1 MTVTERTPAA
11 PGSTPRDP
19 APAVWFA
26 AAACWLAMAA
36 LLVTAD
42 IDIADHDVVIEQSQ
56 LWLPLRLLAF
66 SGAWLV
72 MVGAMML
79 PSTVPM
85 VRMFWGVSAHQARP
99 GPARAAFG
107 ASYLLVWV
115 GFALAALAGDT
126 TVHWTVHHWAW
137 LQDREP
143 LILATTLVLAGVY
156 QVSPLKDAC
165 LRACRTPLS
174 MVAQHYRSGAAG
186 GWRVGFA
193 HALNCL
199 GCCWALM
206 LVMFATGV
214 GSLLWMLGLTAVMVA
229 EKTTR
234 SGARLVRPVA
244 LALVAGGVLVAMPV
258 LVG

>member
-1 MTVTERTPAA
+1 MSVTDPVAVRP
-11 PGSTPRDP
+11 PRDP
-19 APAVWFA
+19 ALALWLVTG
-26 AAACWLAMAA
+26 ACWLAMAG

-42 IDIADHDVVIEQSQ
+42 INIANHDVVIEHSH

-72 MVGAMML
+72 MIGAMML

-85 VRMFWGVSAHQARP
+85 ARMFWAVSNRQEHP
-99 GPARAAFG
+99 GPARTAFM
-107 ASYLLVWV
+107 ASYLLVWI
-115 GFALAALAGDT
+115 GFALVALAGDT
-126 TVHWTVHHWAW
+126 RVHWTVDHSAW
-137 LQDREP
+137 LRDREP
-143 LILATTLVLAGVY
+143 LILAATLVLAGVY
-156 QVSPLKDAC
+156 QLTPLKDAC
-165 LRACRTPLS
+165 LRACRSPLS
-174 MVAQHYRSGAAG
+174 LVGQHYRTGAAG

-206 LVMFATGV
+206 LLMFATGV

-234 SGARLVRPVA
+234 EGARLVRPVA
-244 LALVAGGVLVAMPV
+244 LGFIASGVLLAAPV
-258 LVG
+258 FLG

>member
-1 MTVTERTPAA
+1 MSVADQVQTERT
-11 PGSTPRDP
+11 RDP
-19 APAVWFA
+19 ALALWLVTG
-26 AAACWLAMAA
+26 ACWLAMVG

-42 IDIADHDVVIEQSQ
+42 INIANHDVVIEQSH

-72 MVGAMML
+72 MIGAMML

-85 VRMFWGVSAHQARP
+85 VRMFWAVSARQPHPA
-99 GPARAAFG
+99 PARTAFM

-115 GFALAALAGDT
+115 GFALTALAGDT
-126 TVHWTVHHWAW
+126 TVHWTVHHSEW
-137 LQDREP
+137 LRDREP
-143 LILATTLVLAGVY
+143 LILAATLTLAGVY
-156 QVSPLKDAC
+156 QLTPLKDAC
-165 LRACRTPLS
+165 LRACRSPLS
-174 MVAQHYRSGAAG
+174 MVGQHYRSGAGG

-234 SGARLVRPVA
+234 AGARLVRPVA
-244 LALVAGGVLVAMPV
+244 LGFIGAGVLLALPV
-258 LVG
+258 LLG

>member
-1 MTVTERTPAA
+1 MTVTERVETSP
-11 PGSTPRDP
+11 PRDP
-19 APAVWFA
+19 ARAVWLVA
-26 AAACWLAMAA
+26 GACWIAMVG

-42 IDIADHDVVIEQSQ
+42 IDIANHDVVLEHSH

-72 MVGAMML
+72 MIGAMML

-85 VRMFWGVSAHQARP
+85 VRMFWAVSARQQRPAQART
-99 GPARAAFG
+99 AFA

-115 GFALAALAGDT
+115 GWALVALVGDT
-126 TVHWTVHHWAW
+126 RVHWTVDHWPW
-137 LQDREP
+137 LHDREP
-143 LILATTLVLAGVY
+143 LILAATLVLAGAY
-156 QVSPLKDAC
+156 QLTPLKDAC
-165 LRACRTPLS
+165 LRACRSPLS
-174 MVAQHYRSGAAG
+174 MIGQHYRTGARG

-234 SGARLVRPVA
+234 AGTRLVRPVA
-244 LALVAGGVLVAMPV
+244 LGFVASGVLLAAPV
-258 LVG
+258 LLR